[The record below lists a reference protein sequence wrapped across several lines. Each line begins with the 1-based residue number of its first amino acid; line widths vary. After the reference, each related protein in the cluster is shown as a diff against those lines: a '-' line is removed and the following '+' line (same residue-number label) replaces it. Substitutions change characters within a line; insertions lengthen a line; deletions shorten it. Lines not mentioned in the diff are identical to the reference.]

1 MKSIS
6 LKLLLLLLCCGFTL
20 FAQNQTSENNG
31 ICMDPIVGYGTYING
46 TNTGLCVGCTSADGA
61 NTVNGNLAD
70 YSTLTTGISLLGGG
84 SAISV
89 KDSLQY
95 YPGGNVVGFVVSAQG
110 GLLTAS
116 ALGNLQ
122 IRTYRNGAL
131 VETATTSGSVLK
143 AAVLGGA
150 SSGKQMVSF
159 TTTQPFDEVQLYA
172 ASTLSALTTI
182 RVYYAYEGPGTCAVD
197 CAVPLLASNGYTA
210 TAGKIGLTLVCP
222 VPTGE
227 SNLTDPTLTNSAA
240 LDLTVGVACQK
251 YFEVA
256 NNNDTIPAGTE
267 AGFIIADGSGLIS
280 LSLLGQMRIQTYNS
294 AGVLQDDS
302 QTGPVLG
309 LTLLTGTAGTYR
321 LGIKTTKDFSR
332 IRITVGGTISL
343 LFDTDVYYAYIET
356 DTDSD
361 GMPDCLDKCAGGN
374 DLMDADG
381 DGQPDD
387 CDLNQANVGVSKTNN
402 ASGPLALNDD
412 VTFTIVLTNTSTT
425 NPTRIKIMDL
435 LPAGLTYQSHT
446 EPVGTQYN
454 PTTGVW
460 NVGSALQASGQPND
474 DLSLQIVAK
483 ATARGVLLNV
493 ATIQYMFESNLNSA
507 TSASSCVTIPEQLCE
522 ASTMVL
528 HAPASLGS
536 YQWYRNDT
544 LIVGATDSLYT
555 VSRAGAYTVNVTT
568 STCPTGNCCPVIVEM
583 LARPLASLVP
593 LTVCSGTPTTISS
606 STNTAGDT
614 YLWTTGATT
623 ASISVSP
630 LVSVVY
636 NVTKTNTAG
645 CSNTDTIS
653 ITVNQKPTLT
663 GAIAMCNNNGTVN
676 DSADDIYTFTLSPS
690 GGSGTTYSVSGA
702 GFTTLTNQSY
712 GVRTADIGGSP
723 TPFLISGGNRTIT
736 ITDANG
742 CTLADAV
749 VAAPAS
755 CSSCLPVICVPI
767 TITKN

>member
-6 LKLLLLLLCCGFTL
+6 LKLLLLLLCCSFTL

-46 TNTGLCVGCTSADGA
+46 TNTGLCVGCTATDGA
-61 NTVNGNLAD
+61 NTVDGNLSN
-70 YSTLTTGISLLGGG
+70 YSVLTTGISLLGGG

-110 GLLTAS
+110 GLLTAA

-122 IRTYRNGAL
+122 IRTYRNGTL

-172 ASTLSALTTI
+172 ASVLTALTTV
-182 RVYYAYEGPGTCAVD
+182 RVYYAYEGPGSCAVD
-197 CAVPLLASNGYTA
+197 CAVPLLTSGGYSMTTGAAGVCLLSPPTNDGNA
-210 TAGKIGLTLVCP
+210 TDA
-222 VPTGE
+222 
-227 SNLTDPTLTNSAA
+227 NLTNSSNLSIA
-240 LDLTVGVACQK
+240 VGIACTK
-251 YFEVA
+251 YIEVA
-256 NNNDTIPAGTE
+256 NNSVVIPAGTE
-267 AGFIIADGSGLIS
+267 AGFVISDGSGLIS
-280 LSLLGQMRIQTYNS
+280 ASLLAQMRIQTYNA
-294 AGVLQDDS
+294 AGILQDDS
-302 QTGPVLG
+302 QGGPVLG
-309 LTLLTGTAGTYR
+309 LTLLSGTAGSYR
-321 LGIKTTKDFSR
+321 LGIKTTKSFSR
-332 IRITVGGTISL
+332 IRITVGGTVTL
-343 LFDTDVYYAYIET
+343 LFNTNVFYAYIET
-356 DTDSD
+356 DTDGD

-374 DLMDADG
+374 DLQDTDG
-381 DGQPDD
+381 DGQPDA

-402 ASGPLALNDD
+402 ASGPLALNDN
-412 VTFTIVLTNTSTT
+412 VTFTITLTNTSTT
-425 NPTRIKIMDL
+425 NPVGIKIMDL
-435 LPAGLTYQSHT
+435 LPAGLTYSSHT
-446 EPVGTQYN
+446 APTGTQYN
-454 PTTGVW
+454 PVTGIW
-460 NVGSALQASGQPND
+460 NVGSALQASGQAND
-474 DLSLQIVAK
+474 DLSLQIVAT

-493 ATIQYMFESNLNSA
+493 ATIQAMVETNLNSA

-522 ASTMVL
+522 ASTLVL
-528 HAPASLGS
+528 HAPVGLGS
-536 YQWYRNDT
+536 YQWFRNDT

-555 VSRAGAYTVNVTT
+555 VTTAGNYTVNVTT

-593 LTVCSGTPTTISS
+593 ITVCSGTPTTISS
-606 STNTAGDT
+606 STSTAGDT

-630 LVSVVY
+630 LVSAIY
-636 NVTKTNTAG
+636 NVTKTNLAG

-712 GVRTADIGGSP
+712 GVRTADIAGTP
-723 TPFLISGGNRTIT
+723 TPFTIAGGNRTIT

-755 CSSCLPVICVPI
+755 CSSCLPAICIPI